1 MYRMRPSFGEVEP
14 DNERNK
20 GPSTAIPQELASRQ
34 VQVGGRITGMSSSRQ
49 ESVADVRAKS
59 EAQAAKL
66 AHSGKTMAL
75 LCLDRNASRAIKWA
89 QFERFL
95 AQLSSVLHFFFIL
108 LFIPLIFLAWTGRPF
123 NMPAAGL
130 ILQYMV
136 LILSIIKMFW
146 PTLKKMYLRQAKKAS
161 KREVVVTVAFSTL
174 CIFSS
179 IWLYFFG
186 RGFNGYIGVGQHD
199 WQRAV
204 MVWAYWFFRCARRRS
219 SVSPHHQ
226 RGAPLPPVGAHRV
239 LCPRHAF
246 ASRSHLLLHPG
257 PLLLS
262 SLPEASF

>member
-1 MYRMRPSFGEVEP
+1 M
-14 DNERNK
+14 
-20 GPSTAIPQELASRQ
+20 
-34 VQVGGRITGMSSSRQ
+34 QVGGRTTGMSSSRQ
-49 ESVADVRAKS
+49 ESVADARAKS

-136 LILSIIKMFW
+136 LVLSIIKMFW

-161 KREVVVTVAFSTL
+161 KRENEDWIDRKPLNVTSAKAKATEIKANICFCLSP
-174 CIFSS
+174 
-179 IWLYFFG
+179 
-186 RGFNGYIGVGQHD
+186 IG
-199 WQRAV
+199 
-204 MVWAYWFFRCARRRS
+204 
-219 SVSPHHQ
+219 
-226 RGAPLPPVGAHRV
+226 
-239 LCPRHAF
+239 
-246 ASRSHLLLHPG
+246 
-257 PLLLS
+257 
-262 SLPEASF
+262 